1 MYIKFIK
8 LLNKI
13 YFIIKNKMTS
23 ESNSSS
29 TYSNSIT
36 NNNNNSTDPFSS
48 NSYQN
53 RSYGNSLSN
62 YEINSQGAS
71 VSNKIPKDDDD
82 YFVLS
87 NSRFTLSVNYK
98 KGQNEAN
105 VVYKD
110 ITYTNKNGEINKTNI
125 DIVKKYKPDKG
136 KMKISYPKFV
146 NFIDNVE
153 NVLKA
158 EYKKEKEIEI
168 ILKITKYNSY
178 NDDYLKC
185 DCKFIIN
192 DGRDEKDK
200 ENEFTEEDF
209 LNKYIGDG
217 LGVMIASINEE

>member
-1 MYIKFIK
+1 
-8 LLNKI
+8 
-13 YFIIKNKMTS
+13 MTS

-62 YEINSQGAS
+62 YEINSQSAS
-71 VSNKIPKDDDD
+71 VSNKKPQDDDD

-98 KGQNEAN
+98 KGQKEAN

-125 DIVKKYKPDKG
+125 DIVKNYKPDKG
-136 KMKISYPKFV
+136 KMKKSYPNFV
-146 NFIDNVE
+146 NFMGEVE
-153 NVLKA
+153 NVLKTR
-158 EYKKEKEIEI
+158 YKKEKEIEI

-185 DCKFIIN
+185 DCKFIIKY
-192 DGRDEKDK
+192 GRDEKDK

-209 LNKYIGDG
+209 LNKFIGDG
-217 LGVMIASINEE
+217 LGCMIQSINEE

>member
-1 MYIKFIK
+1 
-8 LLNKI
+8 
-13 YFIIKNKMTS
+13 MTS

-36 NNNNNSTDPFSS
+36 NNNNNLTDPFSS

-62 YEINSQGAS
+62 YEINSQNAS
-71 VSNKIPKDDDD
+71 KSNKKPQNDDDD
-82 YFVLS
+82 DFVLS
-87 NSRFTLSVNYK
+87 DSKFTLSVNYK
-98 KGQNEAN
+98 KGQKEAN

-125 DIVKKYKPDKG
+125 DIVKTYKPDKG

-146 NFIDNVE
+146 NFIGDVE

-158 EYKKEKEIEI
+158 GYKKEREIEI

-192 DGRDEKDK
+192 YGRDEKDK

-209 LNKYIGDG
+209 LNKFIGDG
-217 LGVMIASINEE
+217 LGVMIQSINEE

>member
-1 MYIKFIK
+1 
-8 LLNKI
+8 
-13 YFIIKNKMTS
+13 MTS

-36 NNNNNSTDPFSS
+36 NNNNNLTDPFSS

-62 YEINSQGAS
+62 YEINSQSAP
-71 VSNKIPKDDDD
+71 VTNKKPQDDDD

-98 KGQNEAN
+98 KGQKEAN

-125 DIVKKYKPDKG
+125 DIVKKYEPDKG
-136 KMKISYPKFV
+136 KMKKSYPKFV
-146 NFIDNVE
+146 KFIDRVE
-153 NVLKA
+153 NVLKN

-185 DCKFIIN
+185 DCKFIIKY
-192 DGRDEKDK
+192 GRDEKDK

>member
-1 MYIKFIK
+1 MFIKFIK
-8 LLNKI
+8 ILNKI
-13 YFIIKNKMTS
+13 YFIIKYKMTS
-23 ESNSSS
+23 ESNSNS

-36 NNNNNSTDPFSS
+36 NNNNLTDPFSS

-62 YEINSQGAS
+62 YEINFQSAS
-71 VSNKIPKDDDD
+71 ISNKMPQDDDD

-98 KGQNEAN
+98 KGQKEAN

-110 ITYTNKNGEINKTNI
+110 ITYKNKKGENFKTNI

-185 DCKFIIN
+185 DCKFIIKY
-192 DGRDEKDK
+192 GRDEKDK

-209 LNKYIGDG
+209 LNKYI
-217 LGVMIASINEE
+217 